1 MKIGID
7 KLAFATTPYY
17 LAMEDLAQGRNV
29 DPNKYLIGI
38 GQSKQAVVPPTQDV
52 VTLAAAAA
60 DKLLDPVERDQVST
74 VIVATESG
82 IDNSKAAAVYV
93 KHLLKL
99 SDFTRAVEVKEACYS
114 ATAALQFARGL
125 VALNPQEKI
134 LVIASDIARYGL
146 ETGGEVTQGAG
157 AVAMLIT
164 ANPRVL
170 AIEPTSVAYTKDVM
184 DFWRP
189 LYVLDQRLHR
199 LFQAVLDPLP
209 AAGRLRAR
217 GLRRVGLP
225 LAVHQDGQE
234 GPGDGIRRPGRPS
247 GDPLAG

>member
-157 AVAMLIT
+157 AVAMLSPPT
-164 ANPRVL
+164 RGSWQLNRPASPTPR
-170 AIEPTSVAYTKDVM
+170 T
-184 DFWRP
+184 
-189 LYVLDQRLHR
+189 
-199 LFQAVLDPLP
+199 
-209 AAGRLRAR
+209 
-217 GLRRVGLP
+217 
-225 LAVHQDGQE
+225 
-234 GPGDGIRRPGRPS
+234 
-247 GDPLAG
+247 